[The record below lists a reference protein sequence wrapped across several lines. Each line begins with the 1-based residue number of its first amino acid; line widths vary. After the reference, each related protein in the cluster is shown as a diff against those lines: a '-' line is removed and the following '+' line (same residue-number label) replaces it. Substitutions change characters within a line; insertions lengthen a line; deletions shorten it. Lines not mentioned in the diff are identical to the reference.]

1 MTVNSDRQLRPSNQG
16 TVKHQKIGFRRS
28 LGGYGK
34 EQVARQAELIRWLG
48 RWKVAKKEG
57 RLAAILA
64 ETMRK
69 YRAEE

>member
-1 MTVNSDRQLRPSNQG
+1 L
-16 TVKHQKIGFRRS
+16 RRS

-34 EQVARQAELIRWLG
+34 EQVARQAELLRWLG
-48 RWKVAKKEG
+48 RGKVANEEA

-69 YRAEE
+69 YRADE